1 MKINLDDL
9 TLGHLKEI
17 SSLISKSPAATM
29 PTATDAPFEVG
40 KPYFIRTVTHHYT
53 GLLVAVHPAELVLG
67 KCCWIADDGR
77 FADALKTGKFN
88 EVEPFPE
95 DAQVIIGRGSIVD
108 AVILSAELPASQ
120 K

>member
-1 MKINLDDL
+1 
-9 TLGHLKEI
+9 
-17 SSLISKSPAATM
+17 M

>member
-1 MKINLDDL
+1 MNI
-9 TLGHLKEI
+9 TLPDLKEI
-17 SSLISKSPAATM
+17 LCNDAKARCASAPAE
-29 PTATDAPFEVG
+29 TAPYQVG

-53 GLLVAVHPAELVLG
+53 GLLVAVFPGELVLS

-88 EVEPFPE
+88 EIEPFPA
-95 DAQVIIGRGSIVD
+95 DAEVIIGRGSIVD
-108 AVILSAELPASQ
+108 AVIFNAELPASQ